1 MVQPSIWQSIIPKAL
16 RGRSDQS
23 SKVAPQKKSNPANYF
38 IWIYILIGSQ
48 AIRILQVKN
57 EHTTF
62 MRKAD
67 LQLAKLRE
75 VIEKLQRGEEV
86 DVEKILGTGDEV
98 QEQAWEDALR
108 EIETE
113 ERLWQTNKEQQREAS
128 KRALEDKQD
137 ANPVNEDDKYKTSG
151 VESAYKTSGVES
163 AVYTNPRP
171 QAPGFY

>member
-1 MVQPSIWQSIIPKAL
+1 
-16 RGRSDQS
+16 
-23 SKVAPQKKSNPANYF
+23 
-38 IWIYILIGSQ
+38 
-48 AIRILQVKN
+48 
-57 EHTTF
+57 

-151 VESAYKTSGVES
+151 VESA
-163 AVYTNPRP
+163 VYTNPRP